1 VVVNLARTRPKD
13 TGTVSLGSADNPP
26 PPNLRRVKVEDQEKK
41 EPGNEVWD
49 EEKHALR
56 QLIDES
62 KLLKRKRGRPRGKP
76 VRKYQQDLVLNES
89 DERVLTMLCTGMNKE
104 TVAQLEGIT
113 RKDLYRLLDS
123 KRLSKIK
130 GNAENRL
137 NALLELVVMVIHKSL
152 LNGDV
157 GTALTIAKGFGILKQ
172 NKDNE
177 GNKKYKTTLER
188 ILERDGKET
197 QRITKEETV
206 EDADE
211 QS

>member
-1 VVVNLARTRPKD
+1 M
-13 TGTVSLGSADNPP
+13 
-26 PPNLRRVKVEDQEKK
+26 EDQEKK
-41 EPGNEVWD
+41 EPEPEQEVWD
-49 EEKHALR
+49 EEKTSLKK
-56 QLIDES
+56 LISTS
-62 KLLKRKRGRPRGKP
+62 KALKRKRGRPRGKP
-76 VRKYQQDLVLNES
+76 VRKYQKDLVLNDS
-89 DERVLTMLCTGMNKE
+89 DERVLTLLCTGLNKA
-104 TVAQLEGIT
+104 TVAELEGIT

-157 GTALTIAKGFGILKQ
+157 TTALTIAKGLGVLKQ

-206 EDADE
+206 EGQDE

>member
-1 VVVNLARTRPKD
+1 MQKYTKD
-13 TGTVSLGSADNPP
+13 
-26 PPNLRRVKVEDQEKK
+26 
-41 EPGNEVWD
+41 
-49 EEKHALR
+49 
-56 QLIDES
+56 LI
-62 KLLKRKRGRPRGKP
+62 
-76 VRKYQQDLVLNES
+76 LNDS
-89 DERVLTMLCTGMNKE
+89 DERVLTMLCTGMNKA
-104 TVAQLEGIT
+104 TVAELEGIT

-157 GTALTIAKGFGILKQ
+157 STALTIARGIGILKQ

-206 EDADE
+206 EGADE
-211 QS
+211 QP